1 MLVSHSNML
10 GQLQA
15 NLLNTIWLKLF
26 RISCRLKMVQ
36 ESKASFICCPTRG
49 FQFLNEFHRYDIIAR
64 METFF
69 EDSEYIIERCLYYL
83 YLHIYTYVSKF
94 LWKWNLYHRA
104 GLSDVLH
111 VHWSNK
117 KVSNVIWSFCEL
129 VAKSP
134 SRGYI
139 VFLNFLNI

>member
-1 MLVSHSNML
+1 M
-10 GQLQA
+10 
-15 NLLNTIWLKLF
+15 
-26 RISCRLKMVQ
+26 
-36 ESKASFICCPTRG
+36 ASFIGCPTRD
-49 FQFLNEFHRYDIIAR
+49 FQLLNEFHRYEIIAR

-83 YLHIYTYVSKF
+83 YLHTYTYVSKF

-117 KVSNVIWSFCEL
+117 KGEQYHLIIL
-129 VAKSP
+129 
-134 SRGYI
+134 
-139 VFLNFLNI
+139 